1 MDLAV
6 LAAVK
11 NEATPPLI
19 TYDIGCQW
27 GVHMARRWGT
37 VMPEDL
43 RPRFDANDVD
53 VKVPKMHLD
62 GHVALCHSDYNL
74 NYTPGAGR
82 TCGEGI
88 ERMWAVTN
96 GLAPSTRE
104 MSPGHRADRI
114 DQQLLYHNW
123 KKHAHT
129 GKQSTMR
136 QPPGQ
141 ADWAPGDTLA
151 QKLLEVLPLAIEHQ
165 AELDDFT
172 AALRQKH
179 PDLLEGWKAAY
190 VAWNAGDRSVSP
202 FVPKQKLSTFRSFAY
217 AQRLTYCTELSSVE
231 VQARL
236 QASEDQARLAQKAG
250 AFEDSPSGFIASGL
264 RLESAQ

>member
-1 MDLAV
+1 MLPLRYVNMDLAV

-11 NEATPPLI
+11 QEEVAPLL

-37 VMPEDL
+37 VMPKEL
-43 RPRFDANDVD
+43 RPRFDATNV
-53 VKVPKMHLD
+53 VIKVPKMHLD
-62 GHVALCHSDYNL
+62 GHVVACHSEYNL

-129 GKQSTMR
+129 GESVVPQRRRKLT
-136 QPPGQ
+136 GHE
-141 ADWAPGDTLA
+141 GDTLA
-151 QKLLEVLPLAIEHQ
+151 QKLLEVLPLAVEHQ
-165 AELDDFT
+165 AELDEFT
-172 AALRQKH
+172 MALEQKH
-179 PDLLEGWKAAY
+179 PALLERWKADYA
-190 VAWNAGDRSVSP
+190 AWNAGSRSTSP
-202 FVPKQKLSTFRSFAY
+202 FAPKQRLSMAGFC
-217 AQRLTYCTELSSVE
+217 L
-231 VQARL
+231 
-236 QASEDQARLAQKAG
+236 ASLA
-250 AFEDSPSGFIASGL
+250 
-264 RLESAQ
+264 